1 MNIVGIVKKAD
12 AIHSLTPNANWTLTD
27 GVLEW
32 MDENQTEPTALEI
45 ENELNRLQSLEPLRL
60 LRIER
65 NAKLA
70 ETDWVVTMHKE
81 LGTNIPAAM
90 KTYRQALRDITD
102 SATSLDDVTWS
113 EISLLLLFKQT
124 QSLMPLVVILQQET
138 VSLLILIQ

>member
-1 MNIVGIVKKAD
+1 MIDNSKA
-12 AIHSLTPNANWTLTD
+12 IQSLKPGAKWIMRGD
-27 GVLEW
+27 DLEW
-32 MDENQTEPTALEI
+32 LDEDQTEPTASQISDEVV
-45 ENELNRLQSLEPLRL
+45 RLQAAEPLRL

-102 SATSLDDVTWS
+102 SATSLDDVTWP
-113 EISLLLLFKQT
+113 EK
-124 QSLMPLVVILQQET
+124 P
-138 VSLLILIQ
+138 